1 MSSVYE
7 ILQAVKTTSS
17 RNAKEDILRQH
28 ADNKVL
34 EEFFCLALSPF
45 IQFYIR
51 KIPKYIPNTN
61 LIGDNLS
68 WGLNQLE
75 TMLANRKVTGNAA
88 IEHLQYVLENVT
100 AENAK
105 VLERVIQKDPDCGAS
120 DSTINKVW
128 PGLIKTYPVMLCSA
142 YDQKIVDRL
151 HWQKG
156 VYVQLKSDGMRCN
169 IIVDDT
175 NVTVYSRN
183 GRQIE
188 THGVFDHLRK
198 LNKRIVIDGEL
209 LVKGKDGKFLDRKTG
224 NGICNKALKG
234 TVTKA
239 EAEAFFLNAWD
250 LIPLDDFRNGLCT
263 DTYKI
268 RFITLHGL
276 VGDVEDFQHFN
287 IGIIE
292 SKVVHSLEEAQT
304 IFESYLAKGEEG
316 AILKDKTAN
325 WEDKRS
331 KQLIKLKA
339 ELDADLKVIDV
350 KAGTGKYEGQ
360 IGALVCTDSSGKV
373 VVNVGSGFSDEQR
386 KTLVTDELIGKIV
399 TVTYNAKI
407 QAKDGAWSLF
417 LPRLVEIREDKT
429 EANHF
434 DDIE

>member
-1 MSSVYE
+1 ME
-7 ILQAVKTTSS
+7 
-17 RNAKEDILRQH
+17 
-28 ADNKVL
+28 
-34 EEFFCLALSPF
+34 
-45 IQFYIR
+45 
-51 KIPKYIPNTN
+51 
-61 LIGDNLS
+61 
-68 WGLNQLE
+68 QLV
-75 TMLANRKVTGNAA
+75 TMLASRKVTGNAA

-120 DSTINKVW
+120 DSTVNKVW
-128 PGLIKTYPVMLCSA
+128 PGLIRSYPVMLCSA

-169 IIVDDT
+169 IVVDKD
-175 NVTVYSRN
+175 NVTVYTRN
-183 GRQIE
+183 GREVE
-188 THGVFDHLRK
+188 THGVFDHLKK
-198 LNKRIVIDGEL
+198 LNKRVVIDGEL
-209 LVKGKDGKFLDRKTG
+209 LVRDKNGKFLDRKTG

-239 EAEAFFLNAWD
+239 EAEAFFLSAWD
-250 LIPLDDFRNGLCT
+250 LIPLDDFRAGLCT

-268 RFITLHGL
+268 RFTYLLGV
-276 VGDVEDFQHFN
+276 VGDIEEYQHFN
-287 IGIIE
+287 VGIIE
-292 SKVVHSLEEAQT
+292 SNVVHSLEEAQA

-331 KQLIKLKA
+331 KQLVKLKA

-360 IGALVCTDSSGKV
+360 IGALICTDSSGKLNV
-373 VVNVGSGFSDEQR
+373 SVGSGLSDEQR
-386 KTLVTDELIGKIV
+386 KTLVANELIGKIV

-407 QAKDGAWSLF
+407 QAKDGTWSLF
-417 LPRLVEIREDKT
+417 LPRLVEIREDKND
-429 EANHF
+429 ANNF
-434 DDIE
+434 NDIK